1 MPDSAKK
8 GKALHDPASFQI
20 FPLGDA
26 AIVIKFGDTIDR
38 ELHRSVRALENYFV
52 DHSLHG
58 MIERVPAYA
67 PVTIYYDPAQRS
79 YHDLEQELR
88 KILAELADVPELDSR
103 IVEIPVSYGG
113 EFGPDLE
120 FVAQHNS
127 LKTDEV
133 VQIHS
138 APDYLVYM
146 IGFAPGFPY
155 LGGMSQRIAA
165 PRRDSPRLKIPVGS
179 VGIAGTQTG
188 VYPIETPGGWQL
200 IGRTPI
206 KLFRPREIPPTL
218 LKAGDIV
225 RFRPISSEE
234 FTSLRACSQ

>member
-8 GKALHDPASFQI
+8 GKSLADPALFQI

-26 AIVIKFGDTIDR
+26 AIVVKFGESIDR
-38 ELHRSVRALENYFV
+38 ELHQRVRALENYLE
-52 DHSLHG
+52 DRSLEG
-58 MIERVPAYA
+58 MIESVPAFA
-67 PVTIYYDPAQRS
+67 TVTIYYDPAQRS
-79 YHDLEQELR
+79 FHDLEQELR
-88 KILAELADVPELDSR
+88 KILAVLTDVPESDPR
-103 IVEIPVSYGG
+103 IVEVPVCYGG

-120 FVAQHNS
+120 FVARHNS
-127 LKTDEV
+127 LKIDDV

-138 APDYLVYM
+138 APDYLVYL

-165 PRRDSPRLKIPVGS
+165 PRRNSPRLQIPVGS

-188 VYPIETPGGWQL
+188 IYPIETPGGWQL

-206 KLFRPREIPPTL
+206 ELFRPQESPPTL
-218 LKAGDIV
+218 LRAGDIV
-225 RFRPISSEE
+225 RFRPIEAEE
-234 FTSLRACSQ
+234 FTSLRVASQ

>member
-1 MPDSAKK
+1 MSFSFIK
-8 GKALHDPASFQI
+8 GKPLPDPVSFQI
-20 FPLGDA
+20 LPLGDA
-26 AIVIKFGDTIDR
+26 AIVVKFGDTIDR
-38 ELHRSVRALENYFV
+38 DLHRKVQSLENYLN
-52 DHSLHG
+52 DHSLPG
-58 MIERVPAYA
+58 MIELVPAYA
-67 PVTIYYDPAQRS
+67 TVTIYYEPLHRS
-79 YHDLEQELR
+79 FHDLDVELR
-88 KILAELADVPELDSR
+88 GILARLTNALELNPR

-127 LKTDEV
+127 LKTDDV

-138 APDYLVYM
+138 DPDYVVYM

-165 PRRDSPRLKIPVGS
+165 PRRDSPRLQIPVGS

-206 KLFRPREIPPTL
+206 ELFRPRENPPTL
-218 LKAGDIV
+218 LRAGDVV
-225 RFRPISSEE
+225 RFRPITNEE
-234 FTSLRACSQ
+234 FTSLRATSQ

>member
-1 MPDSAKK
+1 MPDSARM
-8 GKALHDPASFQI
+8 GKSLSAPASFQI

-26 AIVIKFGDTIDR
+26 AIVVKFGDSIDL
-38 ELHRSVRALENYFV
+38 ELHQRVRALEKHLEE
-52 DHSLHG
+52 HSLEG
-58 MIERVPAYA
+58 MMERVPAYA
-67 PVTIYYDPAQRS
+67 TVTIYYDPAQRS
-79 YHDLEQELR
+79 FHDIEQELR
-88 KILAELADVPELDSR
+88 KILVVLADAPEPDPR
-103 IVEIPVSYGG
+103 IVEVPVSYGG

-120 FVAQHNS
+120 FVARHNS
-127 LKTDEV
+127 LTTDEV
-133 VQIHS
+133 IQIHS
-138 APDYLVYM
+138 ATDYLVYM

-206 KLFRPREIPPTL
+206 ELFRPQENPPTRL
-218 LKAGDIV
+218 RAGDIV
-225 RFRPISSEE
+225 RFRPITVEE
-234 FTSLRACSQ
+234 FASLRVNSQ

>member
-1 MPDSAKK
+1 MAESAQKEK
-8 GKALHDPASFQI
+8 PLPGAASFQI
-20 FPLGDA
+20 LPMGDA
-26 AIVIKFGDTIDR
+26 AIVVKFGDTIDR
-38 ELHRSVRALENYFV
+38 DMHRRVRALENYLA
-52 DHSLHG
+52 DHSLQG
-58 MIERVPAYA
+58 MIERVSAYST
-67 PVTIYYDPAQRS
+67 VTIYYDPLQRS
-79 YHDLEQELR
+79 FHDLEQELR
-88 KILAELADVPELDSR
+88 KILAELADAPEPDSR

-206 KLFRPREIPPTL
+206 ELFRPREIPPTL

-234 FTSLRACSQ
+234 FTSLRGASQ